1 MDALKIKPTANSLEV
16 SLDAETGKFSFVGRS
31 YPENS
36 SGFFKPVME
45 WAERYAQSPA
55 AKTECMFK
63 LEYFNSASRKCIIEL
78 LKILDTIHKNTRSV
92 TIIWNFEEDDENMK
106 ETGEEYQ
113 NLFNLNFKFSSY

>member
-16 SLDAETGKFSFVGRS
+16 SLDAETGKLSFVGRS

-45 WAERYAQSPA
+45 WAEQYALSPA
-55 AKTECMFK
+55 AKTECLFK

-78 LKILDTIHKNTRSV
+78 LKTLDTIHKNTRSV
-92 TIIWNFEEDDENMK
+92 TIIWNFEADDESMK